1 MIFITLEDTRFQ
13 ADAVTLATA
22 AGACERSAQ
31 WQQALCLLSTARQE
45 LLGSSGYNRPV
56 GKASRRWR
64 VMISNSS
71 YRSRTIWWLIK
82 LFCRVDGWGMFNSY
96 DTRLEQA
103 FLTYLI
109 SPVTDREN
117 YSHDSCW
124 FPSVKFA
131 CEQWTK
137 DIKSPAFV
145 LSPFWGNS
153 RDYILG
159 QQQPT
164 GTFWLVY

>member
-1 MIFITLEDTRFQ
+1 MLW
-13 ADAVTLATA
+13 TLATA

-103 FLTYLI
+103 FLNISDFPGHRSRELQPWFLLI
-109 SPVTDREN
+109 PICEICVWAMNKRYQKPCLCTVT
-117 YSHDSCW
+117 
-124 FPSVKFA
+124 FFG
-131 CEQWTK
+131 EQQG
-137 DIKSPAFV
+137 
-145 LSPFWGNS
+145 L
-153 RDYILG
+153 LG
-159 QQQPT
+159 QQKPT